1 MVVTDDQDTR
11 LVLYQA
17 ASQHWAHAEQIR
29 WTLLYN
35 YLMASTILLLAW
47 ATVFASSSS
56 HPKVQVVFAAAGAAL
71 SALWVALGARAT
83 AFVSMYTETGRS
95 LEPSPEPLAGEVAR
109 VGPFAAA
116 ARHRSSMTGVG
127 RFAPSH
133 LVLWFVPTLFLVVY
147 LGLLYLSIRDAL
159 RPNLVIPGWSVILAA
174 LIVLGFAALSLR
186 DTFRLAHGSR
196 PAPGY
201 CFHCGSALTVKP
213 SSGRD
218 RLTCTGC
225 GRVHYP
231 QLIVGAGAIVE
242 RKGKLLLLKRAQPPF
257 AGLWGLPGGHVE
269 ADENPKIV
277 AAREVFEETGLRVT
291 AHDLA
296 GAFFFDDHPR
306 GSGVFL
312 VYHCQSLGGDPAPT
326 SEAAQ
331 VSFFAPSEVPTEL
344 AGGGHRAAV
353 GAWAQQH
360 VEVKGA

>member
-1 MVVTDDQDTR
+1 MVLTDDQDTR
-11 LVLYQA
+11 LALYQA

-47 ATVFASSSS
+47 ATVFASNSS
-56 HPKVQVVFAAAGAAL
+56 HPIVQFVFAAAGAIL

-83 AFVSMYTETGRS
+83 GFVSMYSATGRS
-95 LEPSPEPLAGEVAR
+95 LEPLPEQLAGEVAR

-133 LVLWFVPTLFLVVY
+133 FVLWLVPTLFLVVY
-147 LGLLYLSIRDAL
+147 LALLYLSIRDAL
-159 RPNLVIPGWSVILAA
+159 RPKLVIPGWSVILAA
-174 LIVLGFAALSLR
+174 LIVLGFAARWLR
-186 DTFRLAHGSR
+186 DTFRLAHGSH

-213 SSGRD
+213 SPGRD

-225 GRVHYP
+225 GRVHYRP
-231 QLIVGAGAIVE
+231 IVGAGAIVE
-242 RKGKLLLLKRAQPPF
+242 RTGKLLLLKRAQPPF

-269 ADENPKIV
+269 AHENPKD
-277 AAREVFEETGLRVT
+277 AAEREVLEETGLRVT

-296 GAFFFDDHPR
+296 GAFFFDDHPC

-331 VSFFAPSEVPTEL
+331 VSFFGPSEVPTEL

-353 GAWAQQH
+353 GAWVQQH
-360 VEVKGA
+360 TKVGGA